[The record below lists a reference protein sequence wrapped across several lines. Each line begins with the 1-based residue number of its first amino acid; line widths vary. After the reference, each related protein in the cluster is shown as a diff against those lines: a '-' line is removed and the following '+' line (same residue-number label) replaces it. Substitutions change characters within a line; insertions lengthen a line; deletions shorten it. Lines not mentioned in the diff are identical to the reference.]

1 MRDAD
6 QHVERLARHAAALV
20 AVRVAEPVI
29 VVVIV
34 VVVIV
39 VVVIVVVVIFFVV
52 VVIQSTVRR
61 VAIAG
66 TTRVLISVDVVV
78 AVGIGVGLRFERQRL
93 QPQYLVDLHRAV
105 PIGIQSGYG
114 FRRTGG
120 GTER

>member
-20 AVRVAEPVI
+20 AVRVAKPDVI

-34 VVVIV
+34 IVIV
-39 VVVIVVVVIFFVV
+39 FL
-52 VVIQSTVRR
+52 VIQSTVRR

-66 TTRVLISVDVVV
+66 TTRIVV
-78 AVGIGVGLRFERQRL
+78 AVGIGIGVRFERQRL
-93 QPQYLVDLHRAV
+93 QPQCLVDLHREV

-114 FRRTGG
+114 FGRAAGG
-120 GTER
+120 SER